1 MAPAAE
7 TKSAEV
13 FKEMGERLKA
23 QPDVPKKVNAIILYV
38 IKQGGKE
45 VAQFTVDLKNGS
57 GAVYEGTP
65 KNDEKAAT
73 TLTVE
78 DEDFV
83 KLATGKLNP
92 QQAFM
97 SGKIKV
103 KGNIML
109 LQKLQGLMAEQ
120 KSKL

>member
-120 KSKL
+120 KAKL